1 MKRSIIGLLLAIPML
16 SLGQSNYLKGYV
28 INNTLDTLKG
38 FIDYKSKVRTVSA
51 VNFKQQLDGAAQTF
65 TPENAK
71 GYGVDGSQFFES
83 FNVRIS
89 KGATKTEGLK
99 IGIDTSSR
107 RATVFL
113 KVLQRGPN
121 VIIYSYTD
129 EVKER
134 FYIKGNANTEPYELL
149 RTRYLEANNSTKV
162 IGADRYKGQLLFE
175 MRNYNSDTDFF
186 ETDFDDL
193 AYTEEEMIQV
203 AAVINGMKVRVGKK
217 SFRLVVGAG
226 VGTSNIKYTGQNPL
240 ANAGA
245 ISKTSYAPS
254 INVGID
260 FAAKSLAERIFYR
273 AELSLF
279 MGKDTKVT
287 NGQYIHSVDHT
298 TLYLSPK
305 ILYNIYNTSNLKVFA
320 GLGAGVSYSSYSN
333 SLAGKAVSVAM
344 SPDQFDETKVDLK
357 STAASYNLNVGVAL
371 KKIELNVAYTPHY
384 KVSDYAGFNILMGL
398 MHAGIKYRFD

>member
-1 MKRSIIGLLLAIPML
+1 
-16 SLGQSNYLKGYV
+16 
-28 INNTLDTLKG
+28 
-38 FIDYKSKVRTVSA
+38 
-51 VNFKQQLDGAAQTF
+51 
-65 TPENAK
+65 
-71 GYGVDGSQFFES
+71 
-83 FNVRIS
+83 
-89 KGATKTEGLK
+89 
-99 IGIDTSSR
+99 
-107 RATVFL
+107 
-113 KVLQRGPN
+113 LQ
-121 VIIYSYTD
+121 
-129 EVKER
+129 
-134 FYIKGNANTEPYELL
+134 
-149 RTRYLEANNSTKV
+149 ANNSTKV

-175 MRNYNSDTDFF
+175 MRNYNSGTDFF

-226 VGTSNIKYTGQNPL
+226 VGSSSIKYTGQNPL

-245 ISKTSYAPS
+245 VSKTSYAPS

-305 ILYNIYNTSNLKVFA
+305 ILYNVYNTSSLKVFA

-344 SPDQFDETKVDLK
+344 SPDDFDEIKVDLK

-371 KKIELNVAYTPHY
+371 KKIELNVVYTPHY

-398 MHAGIKYRFD
+398 MHVGIKYRFD